1 MAFLIGG
8 ANTTSTAAYDV
19 ANSCR
24 FDGADSLQRSKG
36 TQSSLQIGTY
46 SFWVK
51 RTNIDGTQHFVYSN
65 TVADDNNRGYYS
77 LRADEKFRI
86 VSTAS
91 SGDLTVETSQ
101 LFRDPS
107 AWMNIVV
114 RIDTTQGT
122 AANRCIFYVNGVA
135 VTALD
140 TTTYPDQNAN
150 LKIFEGGESNKEFI
164 GGMTGETSNLHCYLS
179 EFVYCDGQSLA
190 PTSFG
195 EFNEDSPTIWQP
207 IDVSGLTFGDQGFY
221 LDFEDS
227 SALGNSSNSNNFGTV
242 NNLAATDSNI
252 DTPTN
257 NFSTMN
263 PLDNY
268 FAGATFSEGN
278 LKFVHGSS
286 AWTYNT
292 SNIGVAN
299 GRWYCEMKC
308 VDAGSSGIG
317 LQPTVGIASG
327 GSTAASEYLGKGAYD
342 WGWRAFTDQQ
352 NVLNNQSEVLGSMST
367 WTDDDILG
375 IYLDCEDNKLY
386 LAKNGTLENTDGISL
401 TAPAS
406 TDTGFYF
413 FAAGDNKDNVSATW
427 EANFGSPSFSI
438 SSGNADDNGYG
449 SFEYSPNIT
458 GDSTAKSFYAVCTK
472 NLAEFG

>member
-1 MAFLIGG
+1 
-8 ANTTSTAAYDV
+8 
-19 ANSCR
+19 
-24 FDGADSLQRSKG
+24 
-36 TQSSLQIGTY
+36 
-46 SFWVK
+46 
-51 RTNIDGTQHFVYSN
+51 
-65 TVADDNNRGYYS
+65 
-77 LRADEKFRI
+77 
-86 VSTAS
+86 
-91 SGDLTVETSQ
+91 
-101 LFRDPS
+101 
-107 AWMNIVV
+107 
-114 RIDTTQGT
+114 
-122 AANRCIFYVNGVA
+122 
-135 VTALD
+135 
-140 TTTYPDQNAN
+140 
-150 LKIFEGGESNKEFI
+150 
-164 GGMTGETSNLHCYLS
+164 
-179 EFVYCDGQSLA
+179 
-190 PTSFG
+190 
-195 EFNEDSPTIWQP
+195 
-207 IDVSGLTFGDQGFY
+207 
-221 LDFEDS
+221 
-227 SALGNSSNSNNFGTV
+227 
-242 NNLAATDSNI
+242 
-252 DTPTN
+252 
-257 NFSTMN
+257 
-263 PLDNY
+263 
-268 FAGATFSEGN
+268 
-278 LKFVHGSS
+278 
-286 AWTYNT
+286 
-292 SNIGVAN
+292 
-299 GRWYCEMKC
+299 MKC